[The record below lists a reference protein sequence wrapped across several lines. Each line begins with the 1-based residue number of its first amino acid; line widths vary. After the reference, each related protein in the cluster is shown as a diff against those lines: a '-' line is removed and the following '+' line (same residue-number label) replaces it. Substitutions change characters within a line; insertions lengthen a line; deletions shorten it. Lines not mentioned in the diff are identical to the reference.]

1 MSIARRSAL
10 VRAVTAAARTFGYEL
25 IPSWRV
31 EELALERHLRSLF
44 TRYEIDSVFDVGAN
58 RGQYRDFLR
67 YAVGFQGTIHSFE
80 PVAAVAERVAARA
93 RSDPSWH
100 VHHYALGDGE
110 GARDINVNVS
120 STFSSFLE
128 PSANAGSGFG
138 RHTVLAHRETVAMK
152 RLDGVV
158 SDLAVDPAKLY
169 VKVDTQGFDLEVL
182 RGGREALRRIKAV
195 QFELAIRPGYQ
206 NVPEYREVLR
216 QLEEWGFT
224 LSGFFPVTTDERL
237 RAIELDCVMVAGG

>member
-1 MSIARRSAL
+1 
-10 VRAVTAAARTFGYEL
+10 
-25 IPSWRV
+25 
-31 EELALERHLRSLF
+31 
-44 TRYEIDSVFDVGAN
+44 
-58 RGQYRDFLR
+58 
-67 YAVGFQGTIHSFE
+67 
-80 PVAAVAERVAARA
+80 
-93 RSDPSWH
+93 
-100 VHHYALGDGE
+100 
-110 GARDINVNVS
+110 
-120 STFSSFLE
+120 
-128 PSANAGSGFG
+128 
-138 RHTVLAHRETVAMK
+138 MK

-195 QFELAIRPGYQ
+195 QFELAIRPGYE